1 MGQRRAKRD
10 TTRNLGVCAIIQRV
24 GGYGWD
30 RNHVHGA
37 MGSPDTSNWHMQSP
51 FPESG
56 AQRWKTS
63 GVGVPWDQRGTGRAR
78 KRRASEGT
86 ALCPSSGKAASR
98 HGAVPPPTQPGLC
111 FCACHNSQG
120 PLWLNQHPLRTVWT
134 GSYQGKQDFKM
145 LPSRALRKDSSFSPL
160 KWRQTCWGL
169 NKPHPERKW

>member
-63 GVGVPWDQRGTGRAR
+63 GVGVP
-78 KRRASEGT
+78 
-86 ALCPSSGKAASR
+86 
-98 HGAVPPPTQPGLC
+98 
-111 FCACHNSQG
+111 
-120 PLWLNQHPLRTVWT
+120 
-134 GSYQGKQDFKM
+134 
-145 LPSRALRKDSSFSPL
+145 
-160 KWRQTCWGL
+160 
-169 NKPHPERKW
+169 